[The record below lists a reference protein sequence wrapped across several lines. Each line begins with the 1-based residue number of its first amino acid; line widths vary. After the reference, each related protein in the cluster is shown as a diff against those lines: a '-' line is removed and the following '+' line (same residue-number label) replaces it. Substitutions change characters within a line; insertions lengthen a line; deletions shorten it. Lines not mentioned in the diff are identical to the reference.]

1 MNSRKNI
8 LVVFGTRPEAIKMA
22 PVILELRKRSSEFDT
37 VVCATAQHRE
47 MQDQALRVFDIKPNY
62 DLNLMKQ
69 GQSLNDIISCVLKGI
84 GEVLKQEKPDYVLVQ
99 GDTSTALAT
108 GLAAFHLQIPIGHIE
123 AGLRTYQKYEP
134 FPEEINRK
142 MISVVTDMHFAPT
155 KHAKDNLIKE
165 GNTVIDALFWVLNH
179 SIPELPNLP
188 PEGKII
194 LVTGHRRESFG
205 KRFYDICTGLKSIAE
220 RYPDYHLIYP
230 VHLNPNVQKPVY
242 SILGNI
248 NNVHLMEPIEYL
260 EFVHLMKRSKLIITD
275 SGGIQ
280 EEATALAKPVLVMR
294 DFTERPEA
302 VEAGVCK
309 IIGTNPERLLT
320 EVGMLIEDRKRC
332 HITDEVKYLF
342 GDGRAAKR
350 IVNTIVQK
358 G

>member
-165 GNTVIDALFWVLNH
+165 GYNSDSIFITGNTVIDALFWVLNH

-194 LVTGHRRESFG
+194 LVTVLL
-205 KRFYDICTGLKSIAE
+205 KDI
-220 RYPDYHLIYP
+220 LITTLY
-230 VHLNPNVQKPVY
+230 
-242 SILGNI
+242 
-248 NNVHLMEPIEYL
+248 
-260 EFVHLMKRSKLIITD
+260 
-275 SGGIQ
+275 IQ
-280 EEATALAKPVLVMR
+280 
-294 DFTERPEA
+294 
-302 VEAGVCK
+302 C
-309 IIGTNPERLLT
+309 I
-320 EVGMLIEDRKRC
+320 
-332 HITDEVKYLF
+332 
-342 GDGRAAKR
+342 
-350 IVNTIVQK
+350 
-358 G
+358 